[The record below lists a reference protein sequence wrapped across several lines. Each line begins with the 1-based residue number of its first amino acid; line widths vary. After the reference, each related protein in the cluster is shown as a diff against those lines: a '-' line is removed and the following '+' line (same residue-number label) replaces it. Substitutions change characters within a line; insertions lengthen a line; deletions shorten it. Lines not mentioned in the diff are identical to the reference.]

1 MHTNAL
7 YCIDG
12 PVNLCVCVKDLKAFA
27 IMAKVTQM
35 TNTLHIICLRSR
47 KLNAY

>member
-7 YCIDG
+7 YCIEG
-12 PVNLCVCVKDLKAFA
+12 SQTVCVKDLKAFA
-27 IMAKVTQM
+27 IMAKVRQM
-35 TNTLHIICLRSR
+35 TNTLQIICLRSR